1 MLLTKIKV
9 ENRKLKDCSPILKYY
24 VACMKTWE
32 IDKRLQLDL
41 RYQIFNGNAYI
52 SWSDYIML
60 Y

>member
-1 MLLTKIKV
+1 MKI
-9 ENRKLKDCSPILKYY
+9 EKLKDCAAIFIYY